1 MDRRNLLKT
10 LGATGATSAAVFG
23 LETTKGLSGPSRAAI
38 DFDSPTDL
46 LAALIK
52 LSGSLDERLT
62 IWWQDGI
69 RYGVMDGKSTP
80 FCGFQIGLFNL
91 HTKIS
96 DDAYR
101 VTQFELTYYTDLT
114 SGELLREFENPFTG
128 KTNRLLHVRMG
139 PLIRTQTI
147 EGLLP
152 DQGERAAIKD
162 LETQVGPITVHDGDV
177 WIPTGVSAMIQFP
190 FPNAPVLPL
199 NQYQTFHGK
208 LDHLEDPEIV
218 AAPAQLQF
226 QNVIFWEPWL
236 QMNDHPGHSMGRAW
250 GRKLMSVEDLPD
262 SYLAMAREINPDMIE
277 DPLSLLKARA
287 AKADASP

>member
-10 LGATGATSAAVFG
+10 LGATGAASAGIYG
-23 LETTKGLSGPSRAAI
+23 LETTKGLSGTARAAI
-38 DFDSPTDL
+38 DLNAPKDL
-46 LAALIK
+46 LEALVK

-69 RYGVMDGKSTP
+69 RYGVIDGKSTP
-80 FCGFQIGLFNL
+80 FCGFQIGLFNM
-91 HTKIS
+91 HSKMA

-101 VTQFELTYYTDLT
+101 VTQFELTYYTDLNT
-114 SGELLREFENPFTG
+114 GKLLREFENPFTG

-152 DQGERAAIKD
+152 DEGERAAVKELD
-162 LETQVGPITVHDGDV
+162 TQVGPITVHDGDV

-190 FPNAPVLPL
+190 FPNAPTLPL
-199 NQYQTFHGK
+199 NQYQTFQGR
-208 LDHLEDPEIV
+208 LEHLEDPEIV
-218 AAPAQLQF
+218 SAPAQLQF

-236 QMNDHPGHSMGRAW
+236 QMNDYPGHSMGRAW
-250 GRKLMSVEDLPD
+250 GRKLMSVDDLPE

-277 DPLSLLKARA
+277 DPFTLLKDRA
-287 AKADASP
+287 AKADAEL

>member
-23 LETTKGLSGPSRAAI
+23 LETTKGLSGTARAAVDLTAPK
-38 DFDSPTDL
+38 DFL
-46 LAALIK
+46 EALVK

-69 RYGVMDGKSTP
+69 RYGVIDGKSTP
-80 FCGFQIGLFNL
+80 FCGFQIGLFNM
-91 HTKIS
+91 HSKIA
-96 DDAYR
+96 DDVYR
-101 VTQFELTYYTDLT
+101 VTQFELTYYTDLET
-114 SGELLREFENPFTG
+114 GELLREFENPFTG
-128 KTNRLLHVRMG
+128 KTNRPLHVRMG

-147 EGLLP
+147 DGLLP
-152 DQGERAAIKD
+152 DEGERAAVKE
-162 LETQVGPITVHDGDV
+162 LNTQVGPVTVHNGDV

-199 NQYQTFHGK
+199 NQYQTFQGR
-208 LDHLEDPEIV
+208 LEHLEDPEIV
-218 AAPAQLQF
+218 SAPAQLQF

-250 GRKLMSVEDLPD
+250 GRKLMSVEDLPE

-277 DPLSLLKARA
+277 DPLKLLKARA
-287 AKADASP
+287 AKVESGP